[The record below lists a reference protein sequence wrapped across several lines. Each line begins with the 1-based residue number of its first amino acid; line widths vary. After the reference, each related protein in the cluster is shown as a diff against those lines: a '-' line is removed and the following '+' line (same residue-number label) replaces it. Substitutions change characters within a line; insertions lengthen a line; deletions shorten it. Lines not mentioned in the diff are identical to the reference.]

1 MDFKELEEKGVVL
14 ERTLRGED
22 GETVTFVSAV
32 SGRKTFADLEVK
44 LVHPPDDSGSPEM
57 IEQWIELV
65 LKKNSLVS
73 EESDL
78 MVA

>member
-1 MDFKELEEKGVVL
+1 MELH
-14 ERTLRGED
+14 
-22 GETVTFVSAV
+22 
-32 SGRKTFADLEVK
+32 EVK
-44 LVHPPDDSGSPEM
+44 FDGTCSPADDGGSPEM

>member
-1 MDFKELEEKGVVL
+1 MKLKPMEFKS
-14 ERTLRGED
+14 
-22 GETVTFVSAV
+22 ETCS
-32 SGRKTFADLEVK
+32 
-44 LVHPPDDSGSPEM
+44 PPDDSGSPEM

>member
-1 MDFKELEEKGVVL
+1 MRGVIHPQQAHQREQSTSSVYMEFKSE
-14 ERTLRGED
+14 
-22 GETVTFVSAV
+22 SCSPA
-32 SGRKTFADLEVK
+32 
-44 LVHPPDDSGSPEM
+44 DDSGSPEM

>member
-1 MDFKELEEKGVVL
+1 MEFKSESCSP
-14 ERTLRGED
+14 T
-22 GETVTFVSAV
+22 
-32 SGRKTFADLEVK
+32 
-44 LVHPPDDSGSPEM
+44 DDSGSPEM

>member
-1 MDFKELEEKGVVL
+1 MTLKSTEFKS
-14 ERTLRGED
+14 
-22 GETVTFVSAV
+22 ETCS
-32 SGRKTFADLEVK
+32 
-44 LVHPPDDSGSPEM
+44 PPDDSSSPET